1 MTIAVQQSLVTVVR
15 IKSLHQHGD
24 FGRKPTERLV
34 CTFVKHVEAIVHTVA
49 RLVLIIK
56 GVAGVEHDF
65 LVPMPEVLRP
75 HLCPEVTLRRFV
87 VTVAPVG
94 LQRSALVVV
103 VDEMVEAVL
112 PLVVV
117 GKVAVH
123 RHAVLRKRNL
133 EETPEGQAAVRRA
146 AVAHGLL
153 SVAADEVAHG
163 GSPIRREEAVEHGGI
178 IASRTHAE
186 CSVQEVIVVIALLV
200 VESGGETEGVVR
212 LLEVEF
218 QVVLCAYGEV
228 AAVRAA

>member
-1 MTIAVQQSLVTVVR
+1 
-15 IKSLHQHGD
+15 
-24 FGRKPTERLV
+24 
-34 CTFVKHVEAIVHTVA
+34 
-49 RLVLIIK
+49 
-56 GVAGVEHDF
+56 
-65 LVPMPEVLRP
+65 MPEVLRP

-103 VDEMVEAVL
+103 VEEMVEAVL

-133 EETPEGQAAVRRA
+133 EETPEGQAAVRCA